1 MALKFDIQ
9 GQAYTQKSAR
19 ARCSEVL
26 NKHSTGSSVHGEDF
40 YFLKESFEKYH
51 YDTERKI
58 PSPIKSINVRK
69 SASGSNNEFWIAM
82 LSGQECSIG
91 FSIKCFVT
99 AKGADKIK
107 YEDNVKDAARCHIRK
122 QQDDAR
128 NHFIASGNL
137 TCSLCQKTVPHEEL
151 HADHSHPNTF
161 KHIFEQWLK
170 KMDLR
175 FEDIEYCDVVASS
188 VRRFKDDE
196 LAVKWV
202 DYHKGLFQPQPT
214 HARCNLQQG

>member
-26 NKHSTGSSVHGEDF
+26 NKLSTGSSVHGEDF

-91 FSIKCFVT
+91 FSSKCFVT
-99 AKGADKIK
+99 VTGAQKLK
-107 YEDNVKDAARCHIRK
+107 YKDNVTDAARCHIRS
-122 QQDDAR
+122 QQDAAR
-128 NHFIASGNL
+128 TGFINSGNL
-137 TCSLCQKTVPHEEL
+137 TCGICNKEVGAHDL

-161 KHIFEQWLK
+161 KHIFDQWLE

-175 FEDIEYCDVVASS
+175 FEDIEYCDVGASS